1 MLKPLVVIAL
11 GGNAMIKGKQRGTI
25 EEQIENVTETARQI
39 MKVIP
44 KWRIVITH
52 GNGPQVGNLMLQMEA
67 GSHPPYNRPSLKM
80 DVAVAMTQGQIGYLI
95 QNILGNLLVTEGPPS
110 RLDPS
115 KKIKVATIITQVV
128 VSKDDPAFQN
138 PTKPVGPFYNKDQSD
153 IIKEEH
159 PDFTFIEDAGRGYRR
174 VVPSPDPIEIYEKD
188 QVNDLLEAG
197 FILVASGGGG
207 IPVVKNLDG
216 TVTGVEAV
224 IDKDLAGER
233 LAIDTKAEAFAIL
246 TDTDKVYLNYKTP
259 QQKGIDK
266 MTVTEVEKYLEE
278 GVFGQKLK
286 GSMGPKLKAAIR
298 FLKDGGKKVVI
309 TTPELAA
316 AALDGET
323 GTTIVP

>member
-11 GGNAMIKGKQRGTI
+11 GGNAMIKGKQRGTL
-25 EEQIENVTETARQI
+25 EEQIENITKTAKQI

-67 GSHPPYNRPSLKM
+67 GSHPPYDRPSLKM
-80 DVAVAMTQGQIGYLI
+80 DVAVSMTQGQIGYLI

-138 PTKPVGPFYNKDQSD
+138 PTKPVGPFYDKDQVNR
-153 IIKEEH
+153 IKEEH
-159 PDFTFIEDAGRGYRR
+159 PDFTIIEDAGRGYRR

-207 IPVVKNLDG
+207 IPVVKNPDG

-246 TDTDKVYLNYKTP
+246 TDTDKVYLRYKTS

-266 MTVTEVEKYLEE
+266 MTVVEVEKYLEE
-278 GVFGQKLK
+278 GAFGDKLK

-298 FLKDGGKKVVI
+298 FLNDGGKKVVI

-316 AALDGET
+316 AALDGEA

>member
-11 GGNAMIKGKQRGTI
+11 GGNAMIRGKQRGTI
-25 EEQIENVTETARQI
+25 EEQLENITETAKQI

-67 GSHPPYNRPSLKM
+67 GSHPPYNRPVMSG
-80 DVAVAMTQGQIGYLI
+80 DIAVAMTQGQIGYLI
-95 QNILGNLLVTEGPPS
+95 QNILGNLLVSEGPSS

-138 PTKPVGPFYNKDQSD
+138 PTKPVGPFYT
-153 IIKEEH
+153 KEQADRIQANH
-159 PDFTFIEDAGRGYRR
+159 PEYVIIEDAGRGYRR

-188 QVNDLLEAG
+188 QVNDLLKAG

-207 IPVVKNLDG
+207 IPVVKNPDG

-233 LAIDTKAEAFAIL
+233 LAIDTQAEAFAIL
-246 TDTDKVYLNYKTP
+246 TDTDKIYLHYNTP
-259 QQKGIDK
+259 QQREIDR
-266 MTVTEVEKYLEE
+266 MTVVEVEKYLEE
-278 GVFGQKLK
+278 GAFGDKLK

-298 FLKDGGKKVVI
+298 FLKEGGKKVVI

-316 AALDGET
+316 AALDGEA
-323 GTTIVP
+323 GTCIVP

>member
-11 GGNAMIKGKQRGTI
+11 GGNAMIRGKQRGTI
-25 EEQIENVTETARQI
+25 EEQIENITETAKQI
-39 MKVIP
+39 MKVLP

-67 GSHPPYNRPSLKM
+67 GSHPPFNRPALPG
-80 DVAVAMTQGQIGYLI
+80 DVLGSMTQGQIGYLI
-95 QNILGNLLVTEGPPS
+95 QNILGNLLVTEGPSS

-115 KKIKVATIITQVV
+115 EKIKVATIITQVV

-138 PTKPVGPFYNKDQSD
+138 PSKPVGPFYNKEQVDR
-153 IIKEEH
+153 IKEEH
-159 PDFTFIEDAGRGYRR
+159 PDFTIIEDAGRGYRR
-174 VVPSPDPIEIYEKD
+174 VVPSPDPIEIYEKA

-207 IPVVKNLDG
+207 IPVVKNPDG

-259 QQKGIDK
+259 HQKSIDR
-266 MTVTEVEKYLEE
+266 MTVGEVEKYLEE
-278 GVFGQKLK
+278 GAFGDKLK

-298 FLKDGGKKVVI
+298 FIKDEGKKVVI

-316 AALDGET
+316 AALDGEA

>member
-1 MLKPLVVIAL
+1 
-11 GGNAMIKGKQRGTI
+11 MIKGKQRGTLK
-25 EEQIENVTETARQI
+25 EQIDNITETSKQL

-44 KWRIVITH
+44 KYRILITH
-52 GNGPQVGNLMLQMEA
+52 GNGPQVGNLMIQMEA
-67 GSHPPYNRPSLKM
+67 GSQPPYNRPSLDG
-80 DVAVAMTQGQIGYLI
+80 DVLVSMTQGQIGYLI

-138 PTKPVGPFYNKDQSD
+138 PSKPVGPFYDEEQVSR
-153 IIKEEH
+153 IKEEH
-159 PDFTFIEDAGRGYRR
+159 PEFTIIEDAGRGYRR

-259 QQKGIDK
+259 EQKSIDR
-266 MTVTEVEKYLEE
+266 MTVVEVEKYLEE
-278 GVFGQKLK
+278 GTFGDKLK

-316 AALDGET
+316 AALDGEA